1 MKLRSNIR
9 CADIKLKK
17 VQTLIVKSA
26 IPPVQVIEA
35 LSKVKDQI
43 RKEILGKPTLVRQ
56 LSQGIALPACANYE
70 FNMKAIKPNIFQE
83 YKNLRCSSTV
93 PVTESLFR
101 SDLSQQLKDIT
112 QTNRVVSIS

>member
-43 RKEILGKPTLVRQ
+43 RKEILDKPSTLVRQ
-56 LSQGIALPACANYE
+56 LSQGIALSACANYE
-70 FNMKAIKPNIFQE
+70 LNMKAIKPNIFQE
-83 YKNLRCSSTV
+83 YKNLCSSTV
-93 PVTESLFR
+93 PVTESLFG
-101 SDLSQQLKDIT
+101 SDLYPNS
-112 QTNRVVSIS
+112 

>member
-43 RKEILGKPTLVRQ
+43 RKEILDKPTLVRQ
-56 LSQGIALPACANYE
+56 LSQGIALSACANYE
-70 FNMKAIKPNIFQE
+70 LNMKAIKPNIYQE
-83 YKNLRCSSTV
+83 YKNLCSSTV
-93 PVTESLFR
+93 PVTESLFGR
-101 SDLSQQLKDIT
+101 DLYIPAVQGHDPS
-112 QTNRVVSIS
+112 